1 MIESLKEL
9 LKEITEKNFD
19 KKTIVYLAVAI
30 EILEKL
36 IKGEEKLKNEKF
48 KNNTSEEYQSR

>member
-48 KNNTSEEYQSR
+48 ENNTSEEYQSR

>member
-9 LKEITEKNFD
+9 LEEITNKNFS
-19 KKTIVYLAVAI
+19 KKQIVYLAVAI

-36 IKGEEKLKNEKF
+36 KGDERNEKF
-48 KNNTSEEYQSR
+48 KNNSSEEYQAR

>member
-1 MIESLKEL
+1 MIENLKEL

-19 KKTIVYLAVAI
+19 KKIIVYLAVAI

-48 KNNTSEEYQSR
+48 ENNTSEEYQSR